1 MVIDT
6 CILLPNFG
14 CIYGKLRF
22 WYTRIIVFAWIF
34 HKIIGCCRV
43 ISIVILANEYRGSN
57 NRYIVYR
64 VIEFW
69 LNFWR
74 GYVRLLRYHVS
85 RFWEMLDD
93 GVMSSDFI
101 SESTRRFSFALFC
114 FNKLIEILFMG
125 HNLIQNT
132 YKTNIVRLINSLI
145 LSSKF
150 L

>member
-1 MVIDT
+1 
-6 CILLPNFG
+6 
-14 CIYGKLRF
+14 
-22 WYTRIIVFAWIF
+22 
-34 HKIIGCCRV
+34 
-43 ISIVILANEYRGSN
+43 
-57 NRYIVYR
+57 
-64 VIEFW
+64 
-69 LNFWR
+69 
-74 GYVRLLRYHVS
+74 
-85 RFWEMLDD
+85 MLDD